1 MKSFLF
7 TLTEGKAPRDGSGIK
22 RTVRVYRI
30 RRNKPEFVGTMTE
43 AFQSPFHMV
52 MEVMESKRALP
63 RAAFARNP
71 NIGGYLYSTAFCL
84 ERAGFASV
92 VEI

>member
-22 RTVRVYRI
+22 RTVKVYRI
-30 RRNKPEFVGTMTE
+30 RRNKPEFVGELTE
-43 AFQSPFHMV
+43 AFMGGFQMV
-52 MEVMESKRALP
+52 MEVLRDKRALP
-63 RAAFARNP
+63 RAAFEKNP
-71 NIGGYLYSTAFCL
+71 KIGGYRYSTAYCL